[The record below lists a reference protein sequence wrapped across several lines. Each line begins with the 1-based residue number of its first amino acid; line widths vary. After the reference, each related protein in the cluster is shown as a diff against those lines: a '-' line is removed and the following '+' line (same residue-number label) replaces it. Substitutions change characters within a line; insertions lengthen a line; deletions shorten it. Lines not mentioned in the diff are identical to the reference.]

1 MRISD
6 PVDNPILAPVTAWFG
21 GKPSTP
27 PPPPP
32 PPPPPMIDMADGK
45 ETTNKQAQR
54 RLGMRRSILAGE
66 SNQQQAAPVTTGP
79 TTLG

>member
-1 MRISD
+1 
-6 PVDNPILAPVTAWFG
+6 
-21 GKPSTP
+21 
-27 PPPPP
+27 
-32 PPPPPMIDMADGK
+32 MIDMADGK